1 MTRSCFRERRLLAA
15 LGPRQYSSS
24 ILRRN
29 QILEMRRGTPFYLAS
44 TDDRPRH
51 LILRDL
57 FIEVEPS
64 GDILDSFCQ
73 SGGEDIRFGKVDFGK
88 G

>member
-1 MTRSCFRERRLLAA
+1 MSCFRERIRLVA
-15 LGPRQYSSS
+15 LGPRRYSSS

-51 LILRDL
+51 PILRDL

-64 GDILDSFCQ
+64 WNICNSFCKPGRENV
-73 SGGEDIRFGKVDFGK
+73 SFGEVGFREG
-88 G
+88 